1 MSNDLEKTFDAYQ
14 ASYSDTLEYHKEMLD
29 EFVRLLMSL
38 NTQKEL
44 IHILLQQASF
54 NVLKMYAG
62 PAGVK
67 KTKKGK
73 KNDKQ
78 TKCS

>member
-1 MSNDLEKTFDAYQ
+1 MSNDLEKTFDAYK
-14 ASYSDTLEYHKEMLD
+14 AAYIDTFEYHKEMLD
-29 EFVRLLMSL
+29 EFLRLLMSL

-78 TKCS
+78 TK

>member
-1 MSNDLEKTFDAYQ
+1 MSNDLEKTFDIFKTA
-14 ASYSDTLEYHKEMLD
+14 YSDTLEYHKEMLD

-62 PAGVK
+62 PASVK
-67 KTKKGK
+67 QPKKSK
-73 KNDKQ
+73 K
-78 TKCS
+78 